1 MEAELHASGET
12 WQAVTQQR
20 REVTQQRRE
29 VEAKINQDEA
39 ALEALRASND
49 DRSSHSKKWP
59 AEVSA
64 SEIEVMATVKPAEIE
79 HEVTLCKDLLKAQAL
94 HLAMIFSKPLRPIGA
109 AADGSQ
115 QSQSGSRAGRLF
127 FM

>member
-1 MEAELHASGET
+1 M
-12 WQAVTQQR
+12 
-20 REVTQQRRE
+20 TQQRRE

-115 QSQSGSRAGRLF
+115 QSQEWLTRWAFVLHARARFLPLALSTSRGP
-127 FM
+127 